1 MSAVSVT
8 GNYSTS
14 KGSVTVNGTKYT
26 TCVKM
31 ESSTSVK
38 VTVSGTQT
46 VKLYFDG
53 ASKSFKVNGSSK
65 TTSSSGTWSGTFTSG
80 TMTITKG
87 DSMNLYAIE
96 ISNSSN
102 SLDADFGDE
111 TAIETV
117 QAEENINPQ
126 SSKKVLVNGQFIIIK
141 DGKAFTLAGQ
151 EM

>member
-14 KGSVTVNGTKYT
+14 KGSVTINGTKYT

-38 VTVSGTQT
+38 VTVSGTVT

-65 TTSSSGTWSGTFTSG
+65 TTGSAGTWSSTFTSG
-80 TMTITKG
+80 TLTITKG
-87 DSMNLYAIE
+87 DSMNLFGIE
-96 ISNSSN
+96 ISGSSN
-102 SLDADFGDE
+102 SLDFGFEDA
-111 TAIETV
+111 TAVESV
-117 QAEENINPQ
+117 QEANGSNVEDG
-126 SSKKVLVNGQFIIIK
+126 KKVFVGGKLVIVKNGR
-141 DGKAFTLAGQ
+141 TYNLAGQ
-151 EM
+151 EF